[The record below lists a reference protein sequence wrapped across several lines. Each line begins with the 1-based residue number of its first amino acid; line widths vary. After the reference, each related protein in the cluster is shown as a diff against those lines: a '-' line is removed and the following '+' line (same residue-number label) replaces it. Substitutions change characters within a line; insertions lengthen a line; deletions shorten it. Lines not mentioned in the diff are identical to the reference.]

1 VSLPAGH
8 IHQTGLPRAPD
19 RVKGMFVAAPQ
30 IELNSTG
37 RQTATPLN
45 LTVFKATNWR
55 DLHVSAF
62 GKMIGNQERHEP

>member
-1 VSLPAGH
+1 
-8 IHQTGLPRAPD
+8 
-19 RVKGMFVAAPQ
+19 MFVAAPQ